1 VWHATYRLDGA
12 VKAITALLSVA
23 TAALLAPLL
32 PALVHLP
39 NPMQLVSMNQKLEAQ
54 TQELERKAED
64 MRRHAELLDLAYD
77 AILVRELDGTI
88 RFWNRGA
95 ENLYGWSRE
104 EALGR
109 ATHELLKTQFPDTV
123 ESVLEHVEHRNH
135 WTGELTHTTRD
146 GNTVVVLSRWT
157 SRRTDDGRTEI
168 LEVNSDVTERKR
180 IEETLEEKNIK
191 LEQASRRF
199 QALVESAPDGIII
212 ANGNGEIVFINS
224 QTELLFGYPRAELL
238 GRPIEVLLPERF
250 REMHPSHRAGYV
262 GRPRSRPMG
271 AGLELFGLRRDGRE
285 FPVEISL
292 SPIETEEG
300 LLVISSVRDA
310 TKRKQFERT
319 LREKNVELEKAN
331 SAKDV
336 FLSSL
341 SHELRTPLNAIIG
354 YTGTLLMR
362 LPGQLTTEQERQLK
376 SIQAGGR
383 HLLSL
388 INDLL
393 DLAKIESGKV
403 HVQLV
408 TTECRDIVAEVAS
421 ALTPMADARKL
432 KFEYIVPNGSLLV
445 RTDRRA
451 LSQILLNLVGN
462 AIKFTT
468 EGAVRVEVKDRP
480 LNGDLMAAIDVTD
493 TGVGIKAEDLP
504 RLFKPFDR
512 LHDALRVEGT
522 GLGLHLCHK
531 LAELIEAKI
540 EVESEHGKGSR
551 FTLLVPRSR

>member
-1 VWHATYRLDGA
+1 MASLNR
-12 VKAITALLSVA
+12 
-23 TAALLAPLL
+23 
-32 PALVHLP
+32 
-39 NPMQLVSMNQKLEAQ
+39 
-54 TQELERKAED
+54 EL
-64 MRRHAELLDLAYD
+64 RRQAELLDLADD

-88 RFWNRGA
+88 RFWNRSA
-95 ENLYGWSRE
+95 ERLYGWSRE

-109 ATHELLKTQFPDTV
+109 VSQELLKTSCPGTV
-123 ESVLEHVEHRNH
+123 QSVLEQVERNGH
-135 WTGELTHTTRD
+135 WKGELAHTRRD
-146 GNTVVVLSRWT
+146 GSIVTVLSRWT
-157 SRRTDDGRTEI
+157 SRRTDDGRTEM
-168 LEVNSDVTERKR
+168 LELNTDITERKS
-180 IEETLEEKNIK
+180 IERSLEKKNAE

-199 QALVESAPDGIII
+199 QALLESAPDGIII
-212 ANGNGEIVFINS
+212 ASGKGDIVLINS
-224 QTELLFGYPRAELL
+224 QTESLFGYAREELL
-238 GRPIEVLLPERF
+238 GRPVETLLPERF
-250 REMHPSHRAGYV
+250 RGAHPGHRAGYV
-262 GRPRSRPMG
+262 ERPRARPMG

-300 LLVISSVRDA
+300 LFVISSVRDA
-310 TKRKQFERT
+310 TERRQFEHT

-362 LPGQLTTEQERQLK
+362 LPGPLTLEQDRQLK
-376 SIQAGGR
+376 SIQTGGR

-403 HVQLV
+403 HVQLE
-408 TTECRDIVAEVAS
+408 TAECRDIVAEVAS
-421 ALTPMADARKL
+421 ALRPVAEAKELVFQSTCPDFSIR
-432 KFEYIVPNGSLLV
+432 V

-451 LSQILLNLVGN
+451 LNQILVNLVGN
-462 AIKFTT
+462 AIKFTARGTVRLEVT
-468 EGAVRVEVKDRP
+468 ERP
-480 LNGDLMAAIDVTD
+480 VNGLVMTAIDVTD
-493 TGVGIKAEDLP
+493 TGVGIKPEDLP
-504 RLFKPFDR
+504 RLFRAFDR
-512 LHDALRVEGT
+512 LHDALHVEGT

-551 FTLLVPRSR
+551 FTVLVPKSS